1 MTVAPVGRPPIAQ
14 RRVDSIDVVRGIVMI
29 VMALDHTREF
39 FGVPGIS
46 PTDLARASAPLFL
59 TRWITHICAPVFFLL
74 TGTSASLT
82 LGRRSP
88 RDLSR
93 LLLTRGVWLILLELT
108 VIRCFGYQFNF
119 DYRVTM
125 LVVLWALGWSMIALA
140 PLVYLPASAAAAV
153 GVAVI
158 ALHNLLDPV
167 RAASLGALAPL
178 WTILHAPGI
187 VAATGR
193 YTVFASYPLI
203 PWIGV
208 TAVGYGLGALYHEP
222 EARRR
227 AVLWRLG
234 LAAAALFAAL
244 RWMNVYGDPA
254 HWTARGGLLT
264 VLSFLN
270 TTKYPPS
277 LLFLLMTLGPAL
289 LLLSAFDAGTPR
301 VLQPARAV
309 GKVPLFYFVA
319 HLALI
324 HLLAAAV
331 CAVRYGDAHWMFESP
346 RLDVYPFTPPPG
358 WGFSLP
364 AVYAVWAC
372 VVAMLYPACRWYAEI
387 KQRRRAW
394 WMSYV

>member
-1 MTVAPVGRPPIAQ
+1 
-14 RRVDSIDVVRGIVMI
+14 
-29 VMALDHTREF
+29 
-39 FGVPGIS
+39 
-46 PTDLARASAPLFL
+46 
-59 TRWITHICAPVFFLL
+59 
-74 TGTSASLT
+74 
-82 LGRRSP
+82 
-88 RDLSR
+88 
-93 LLLTRGVWLILLELT
+93 
-108 VIRCFGYQFNF
+108 
-119 DYRVTM
+119 
-125 LVVLWALGWSMIALA
+125 
-140 PLVYLPASAAAAV
+140 
-153 GVAVI
+153 
-158 ALHNLLDPV
+158 
-167 RAASLGALAPL
+167 
-178 WTILHAPGI
+178 
-187 VAATGR
+187 
-193 YTVFASYPLI
+193 VFASYPLI

-254 HWTARGGLLT
+254 HWTARGGLFT